1 MKATKSCTL
10 MSERERERER
20 EGERERER
28 EDRACIYGVA

>member
-20 EGERERER
+20 ERGREGERERTEPAYM
-28 EDRACIYGVA
+28 E